1 MTRSRVLPLLGI
13 DILLL
18 FLSYL
23 LGALLLRV
31 TGVLWEFDF
40 NVFLVD
46 EQGWL
51 KIGLVVAT
59 VILCLYWLGLYE
71 NIRVKSRRVLFQDFL
86 VTFGVSFF
94 SQAILSYGRSDLVL
108 SRWIMMGGSAVA
120 VAALFAWRLAYTNL
134 LVSAAGRQKV
144 LFLGNSELAREMALF
159 VQDRPERGFETIG
172 CLVAAGTVS
181 GEEAVDFPG
190 KMIPIEDDLA
200 AQIRRLGPE
209 VVSVSSDL
217 KITEGLSRQLM
228 ECSMEG
234 LAVQGIGILH
244 EQLFARVALETI
256 TLEQLVFSPALRPR
270 PGVEMLQD
278 LYSRVGAAIGLL
290 ISWPVL
296 VVVALAVRLDSRGPV
311 IFRQTRISKNGVPF
325 QFLKFRS
332 MYVEDRGAAPE
343 RAKENDPRI
352 TRVGRWI
359 RLSRLDE
366 FPQFINVLRGEM
378 ALVGPRPEMPEFEE
392 DLLKLIPL
400 YRQRHRVKPGITGW
414 AQIHHEP
421 EDSMAS
427 TARKLEH
434 DLYYIKNMSPGL
446 DFMIMFLTVKTIILR
461 IGAR

>member
-1 MTRSRVLPLLGI
+1 MIRSRVLPLLGI

-23 LGALLLRV
+23 LGALLLRGA
-31 TGVLWEFDF
+31 GVLWEFDF

-59 VILCLYWLGLYE
+59 LILCLYSLGLYE
-71 NIRVKSRRVLFQDFL
+71 NIRVKSRPLLFQDLL

-94 SQAILSYGRSDLVL
+94 SQAVLSYGRSDLVL

-120 VAALFAWRLAYTNL
+120 LLALFGWRLAYTNL
-134 LVSAAGRQKV
+134 LVSVAGRQKV
-144 LFLGNSELAREMALF
+144 LFLGNSKLAREMASF
-159 VQDRPERGFETIG
+159 IQDRPERGFETIG
-172 CLVAAGTVS
+172 CLVAGDTAL
-181 GEEAVDFPG
+181 GEADFPG
-190 KMIPIEDDLA
+190 RVIPIEDDLA
-200 AQIRRLGPE
+200 AQVRRLGPE

-217 KITEGLSRQLM
+217 KITDGLSQQLM

-234 LAVQGIGILH
+234 LAVQGTGILH
-244 EQLFARVALETI
+244 EHLFYRVALETI

-270 PGVEMLQD
+270 PGVELLQD

-296 VVVALAVRLDSRGPV
+296 LLVALAVRLDSRGPV

-332 MYVEDRGAAPE
+332 MYVEDRGTAPE

-378 ALVGPRPEMPEFEE
+378 ALVGPRPEMPEFEA
-392 DLLKLIPL
+392 DLLKVIPL

-427 TARKLEH
+427 TARKLEY
-434 DLYYIKNMSPGL
+434 DLYYIKNVSPGL